1 MPALKRGDLT
11 LPDLIVLRLLAEK
24 PMHGYEANF
33 EIERR
38 QISDWASISRPT
50 IYWSIQKLL
59 RYGVIREKITR
70 DSTTRRKRRVFVPT
84 PSSKAAV
91 IRALGYKYWAMQRST
106 PEFVTW
112 VALSSPADKQLFRKQ
127 IRRREKFLE
136 AQIARENCKIQ
147 AMRKKRAD
155 CFLEADWVARLTAAQ
170 LRTELRWLHELC
182 RQSGSRRSNRRC
194 AYGPIGC

>member
-1 MPALKRGDLT
+1 MPAFKRGDLT

-24 PMHGYEANF
+24 PRHGYEANI

-59 RYGVIREKITR
+59 RYGMIREKVTR
-70 DSTTRRKRRVFVPT
+70 DNTSRRKRRVFALT
-84 PSSKAAV
+84 PGSKAAI

-112 VALSSPADKQLFRKQ
+112 VALSSLAHKQLFRKQ
-127 IRRREKFLE
+127 VRRRQKFLE
-136 AQIARENCKIQ
+136 TQIARENCKIQ
-147 AMRKKRAD
+147 VMRSKRAD
-155 CFLEADWVARLTAAQ
+155 CFLEADWVARFTVAQ

-182 RQSGSRRSNRRC
+182 RQSGSRRPSRGC
-194 AYGPIGC
+194 ACGQLGC